1 MFSAGERRLLEQRL
15 DEEQQDLLNK
25 LSTDFTQNI
34 VQPTKGAI
42 SNREMEL
49 LQQASPEASPTSSN
63 VDIAKAIDALMQ
75 QLQSSKERLL

>member
-1 MFSAGERRLLEQRL
+1 MAISEDLQRRIQNLTGDMGIVGGGAAALSAAG
-15 DEEQQDLLNK
+15 K
-25 LSTDFTQNI
+25 MA
-34 VQPTKGAI
+34 KGAI